1 MGLGL
6 PQGDVASTRG
16 TVGSKRPFG
25 SQAFS
30 CPILAA
36 PVKLWEQGRGTP
48 YVPRRPGQM
57 APLETYPW
65 VHGRSLC
72 AWALGRGWARSP
84 GKLLLGFSFPLCTV
98 SSGTPTPLWPVF
110 TPPGPGVE
118 AGEGQPQE

>member
-1 MGLGL
+1 MGCWGQGLEREVEVGLGL

-36 PVKLWEQGRGTP
+36 PLKLWEQGRGTP

-57 APLETYPW
+57 APLETCPW
-65 VHGRSLC
+65 VHGLSLC
-72 AWALGRGWARSP
+72 AWALGG
-84 GKLLLGFSFPLCTV
+84 L
-98 SSGTPTPLWPVF
+98 
-110 TPPGPGVE
+110 GVE
-118 AGEGQPQE
+118 PWEAAPRLQFSTLYSVQWDFTSTLACL